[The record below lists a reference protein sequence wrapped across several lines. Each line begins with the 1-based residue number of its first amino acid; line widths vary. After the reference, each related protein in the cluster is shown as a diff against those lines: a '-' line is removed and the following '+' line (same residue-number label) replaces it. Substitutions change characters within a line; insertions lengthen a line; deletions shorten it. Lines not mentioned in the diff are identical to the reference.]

1 MTTSGPETTGNKV
14 MTDTTKSEDP
24 KNGVPERLFRLPVA
38 TATVIAVILLASLTA
53 NALLA
58 LNLTAIS
65 RRQNTAWKNTNSA
78 FARVINWASLDGQ
91 DVVASGGRQMDITEL
106 QTSLRLVRAQLENIN
121 LMPYPRTS

>member
-38 TATVIAVILLASLTA
+38 TATVIAVILLTSLTA
-53 NALLA
+53 DALLA

-78 FARVINWASLDGQ
+78 FAKVINWASLGGLGRHAGRPWDPGLRCRPLRAGVQ
-91 DVVASGGRQMDITEL
+91 DLGLG
-106 QTSLRLVRAQLENIN
+106 
-121 LMPYPRTS
+121 